1 MVWLRGR
8 FFFAD
13 VREREQPERH
23 LEEVRTERER
33 GPDTD
38 RAFCEKEGR
47 SSEWRNREKQE
58 EGIETGAW
66 RD

>member
-1 MVWLRGR
+1 MVKGKI
-8 FFFAD
+8 FFAD
-13 VREREQPERH
+13 VRERESSQRGIWK
-23 LEEVRTERER
+23 RERER